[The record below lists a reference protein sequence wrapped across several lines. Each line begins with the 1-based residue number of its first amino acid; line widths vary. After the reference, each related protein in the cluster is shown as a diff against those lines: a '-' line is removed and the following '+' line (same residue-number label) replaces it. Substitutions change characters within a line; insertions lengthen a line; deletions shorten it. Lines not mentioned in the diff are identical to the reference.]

1 MNLDTTVSISL
12 LLSLVS
18 CAGVIFTIFTT
29 ARKNNDSSSDK
40 KLEEKLNIEKNFVKI
55 NLKLDSFCDDVR
67 EILKNQEKSNDELRR
82 VSDELIK
89 DSSMIEDHERRIKA
103 LEGKA

>member
-18 CAGVIFTIFTT
+18 CAGVIFTIITT